1 MYLIENPFYLL
12 KASPKDNRKKL
23 LELADA
29 AAFDMDSIKANESRS
44 ILSNPRKRLE
54 AEISFF
60 PGNTG
65 MGKKIF
71 SSFRSKK
78 YDLTNMKNEWKLNS
92 LSYANLIA
100 NLIDKNNSDF
110 ENIYLIRLLIKTFN
124 EFDLSEI
131 KFLIN
136 EDRSTSG
143 FPEVENNK
151 DIEDQIN
158 SRKSFY
164 LGCIKKYTS
173 ELKLNIYSSLLV
185 SLIEETNAIKEPIL
199 LSGLIDS
206 FELQFKQYVLTEEEK
221 VTSIIENIKTMTSSD
236 YTKSALKK
244 LVIRLNK
251 ELREWDKLV
260 QPIQLS
266 TQKRGLEHIQSKN
279 LGFKVRNLALELN
292 NTHNERDLAHSITL
306 NLMDVFQEVT
316 TISDLSK
323 KDSEVLK
330 SSREEDKVISEV
342 MEYIT
347 DAKKN
352 AKENPNQIF
361 IISEK
366 LISLCSPLLE
376 DVKENH
382 TDDFYCFI
390 SDRVAL
396 CLNGLAVYH
405 GNKSKRFKESILI
418 LKKALTNAAEADTVE
433 LIEDNIKI
441 YMQNL
446 GLSVHDESS
455 LNNVNDNF
463 NEAKG
468 KIGKIGDFF
477 GMVFGIF
484 SLIFVIII
492 FLSIFS
498 VSPGAALFFLSIFV
512 FSIIFSKK

>member
-1 MYLIENPFYLL
+1 MYLIDNPFYLL

-23 LELADA
+23 LELADD
-29 AAFDMDSIKANESRS
+29 AAFDIDSIKANESRS

-60 PGNTG
+60 PGNTNIEN
-65 MGKKIF
+65 KKIF
-71 SSFRSKK
+71 NFIKTK
-78 YDLTNMKNEWKLNS
+78 NDLDNLQNIWGLNT

-110 ENIYLIRLLIKTFN
+110 ENIYLIRLLINTFN

-173 ELKLNIYSSLLV
+173 ELNLNIYSSLLV
-185 SLIEETNAIKEPIL
+185 SLIEESNAIKEPIL
-199 LSGLIDS
+199 LSGLVDS

-221 VTSIIENIKTMTSSD
+221 VTSIIENIKTMTSSN
-236 YTKSALKK
+236 YTKSTLKK

-260 QPIQLS
+260 KPIQLS
-266 TQKRGLEHIQSKN
+266 TQKRGLEHKQSKN
-279 LGFKVRNLALELN
+279 LGLKVRNLALELN

-323 KDSEVLK
+323 KDSEVINSL
-330 SSREEDKVISEV
+330 REEDKVISEV

-347 DAKKN
+347 DAKNN
-352 AKENPNQIF
+352 AKEKPNQTF

-390 SDRVAL
+390 SDKVAL
-396 CLNGLAVYH
+396 CLNGLAVSY
-405 GNKSKRFKESILI
+405 GNRTKRFKESISI
-418 LKKALTNAAEADTVE
+418 LKNALNFSAEADTYE

-468 KIGKIGDFF
+468 KIGDFF

-484 SLIFVIII
+484 SLIFIIII

-498 VSPGAALFFLSIFV
+498 VSPGAALFFLCLFV
-512 FSIIFSKK
+512 LSIIFQKK

>member
-23 LELADA
+23 LELADE

-60 PGNTG
+60 PGNTNIQN
-65 MGKKIF
+65 KKIF
-71 SSFRSKK
+71 NILRVKN
-78 YDLTNMKNEWKLNS
+78 DLNNLKNIWGLNS

-136 EDRSTSG
+136 EDRSNSG

-173 ELKLNIYSSLLV
+173 ELKLNIYSSLLI
-185 SLIEETNAIKEPIL
+185 SLIEESKAIKEPIL
-199 LSGLIDS
+199 LSGLVDS

-221 VTSIIENIKTMTSSD
+221 VTLIIEKIKSKTSSD
-236 YTKSALKK
+236 YDKSALKI
-244 LVIRLNK
+244 LVIQLNK

-266 TQKRGLEHIQSKN
+266 TQKRGLEHKQSKN
-279 LGFKVRNLALELN
+279 LGLKVRNLALELN
-292 NTHNERDLAHSITL
+292 NIHNETDLAHLITL

-316 TISDLSK
+316 SISDLSR
-323 KDSEVLK
+323 KDSEALK
-330 SSREEDKVISEV
+330 FSRETDKLISEV
-342 MEYIT
+342 IKYIS
-347 DAKKN
+347 DANKN
-352 AKENPNQIF
+352 AKEKPNQTF

-366 LISLCSPLLE
+366 LISLCIPLLE
-376 DVKENH
+376 EVKENH
-382 TDDFYCFI
+382 TDDLYICI
-390 SDRVAL
+390 SDRVAT
-396 CLNGLAVYH
+396 CLNGLAIAY
-405 GNKSKRFKESILI
+405 GNRTKRFKESISI
-418 LKKALTNAAEADTVE
+418 LKKALTYAAEADTVE

-441 YMQNL
+441 YMKNL
-446 GLSVHDESS
+446 GLSGHDESR
-455 LNNVNDNF
+455 LNYVNDNF
-463 NEAKG
+463 NKAKS
-468 KIGKIGDFF
+468 KIRDFF
-477 GMVFGIF
+477 GAVY
-484 SLIFVIII
+484 LVI
-492 FLSIFS
+492 FLIIGVILLFEFLG
-498 VSPGAALFFLSIFV
+498 PLGFLLALIVILFV
-512 FSIIFSKK
+512 VNLWDR

>member
-23 LELADA
+23 LELADE

-60 PGNTG
+60 PGNTS

-78 YDLTNMKNEWKLNS
+78 YDLTNMKNVWKLNS

-100 NLIDKNNSDF
+100 NLINKNNSDF

-124 EFDLSEI
+124 EFNLSEI
-131 KFLIN
+131 KSLIN

-173 ELKLNIYSSLLV
+173 ELKLNIYSSLLI
-185 SLIEETNAIKEPIL
+185 SLIEESNATKEPIL
-199 LSGLIDS
+199 LSGLVDS

-236 YTKSALKK
+236 YSKSALKK

-279 LGFKVRNLALELN
+279 LGFKVRSLALELN

-352 AKENPNQIF
+352 AKEKPNQTF

-366 LISLCSPLLE
+366 LISLCNPLLE

-396 CLNGLAVYH
+396 CLNGLAVTH
-405 GNKSKRFKESILI
+405 GNKTKRFKESILI

-441 YMQNL
+441 YMKNL
-446 GLSVHDESS
+446 GLSVHDESR
-455 LNNVNDNF
+455 LNYVNDNF
-463 NEAKG
+463 NETKR

-477 GMVFGIF
+477 GIVFGSIILLTWII
-484 SLIFVIII
+484 LIFIM
-492 FLSIFS
+492 LP
-498 VSPGAALFFLSIFV
+498 VSPGLSLFLGVILVVSIFANQ
-512 FSIIFSKK
+512 